1 MSAMT
6 PRERVLRTIAHKEPD
21 RVPIN
26 FGGEYDS
33 GIVECRPNGR
43 IYTRL
48 CQHLGFYDRPEPVI
62 AECLNI
68 VGNIDERVQKKF
80 GADIRVHGI

>member
-62 AECLNI
+62 AECLK
-68 VGNIDERVQKKF
+68 EFKKNLELIY
-80 GADIRVHGI
+80 GLLVLI